1 MVIKMNKYGRKQ
13 LAEAE
18 QLIQSAKA
26 IIDDVLEEEEE
37 KMSNLEMVGLEFS
50 PNGERMQEAIDALY
64 EAQEACDTCETA
76 LQEASA

>member
-1 MVIKMNKYGRKQ
+1 MNKYGRKQ
-13 LAEAE
+13 LAKAE

-26 IIDDVLEEEEE
+26 IIDEVLEEEQE
-37 KMSNLEMVGLEFS
+37 KLDNLEAVGLEYT

-64 EAQEACDTCETA
+64 EAQDACDSCEDA

>member
-1 MVIKMNKYGRKQ
+1 MNKYGRKQ

-26 IIDDVLEEEEE
+26 IIDEVLEEEEE
-37 KMSNLEMVGLEFS
+37 KMSNLEVVGLEFS

-64 EAQEACDTCETA
+64 EAQEACDACETA

>member
-1 MVIKMNKYGRKQ
+1 MNRHARKQ

-26 IIDDVLEEEEE
+26 IIDEVLEEEEE

>member
-1 MVIKMNKYGRKQ
+1 MNRHARKQ

-26 IIDDVLEEEEE
+26 IIDEVLEEEEE

-50 PNGERMQEAIDALY
+50 PNGERMQ
-64 EAQEACDTCETA
+64 
-76 LQEASA
+76 